1 MADIDLSGAP
11 RRARRYVSV
20 DLGDRVVK
28 VPTLDTLPYVV
39 AKRAKSACGPDADSY
54 DMVVEL
60 LRLYI
65 GDVVDVLTSDEF
77 NAIVTAISAPAEG
90 HEAQQPG
97 E

>member
-1 MADIDLSGAP
+1 MADIDISGAQ

-20 DLGDRVVK
+20 DLGDRVAK
-28 VPTLDTLPYVV
+28 VPTLDSVPYVV
-39 AKRAKSACGPDADSY
+39 AKRARRACGDGADNY

-77 NAIVTAISAPAEG
+77 NTIVTAISAPDEG
-90 HEAQQPG
+90 HEAAQQG

>member
-39 AKRAKSACGPDADSY
+39 A
-54 DMVVEL
+54 
-60 LRLYI
+60 
-65 GDVVDVLTSDEF
+65 
-77 NAIVTAISAPAEG
+77 
-90 HEAQQPG
+90 
-97 E
+97 

>member
-1 MADIDLSGAP
+1 MADIDISGAP
-11 RRARRYVSV
+11 RRVRRYVSV
-20 DLGDRVVK
+20 DLGDRVAK

-39 AKRAKSACGPDADSY
+39 AKRAKRACGPDSDSY

-90 HEAQQPG
+90 HEAAQPG

>member
-11 RRARRYVSV
+11 RRTRRYVSV
-20 DLGDRVVK
+20 DLGDRVAK

-39 AKRAKSACGPDADSY
+39 AKRAKRACGPDADSY

>member
-1 MADIDLSGAP
+1 MANLDLSGAS
-11 RRARRYVSV
+11 RRVRRYVSV
-20 DLGDRVVK
+20 DLGDRVAK

-39 AKRAKSACGPDADSY
+39 AKRAKRACGPDADSY
-54 DMVVEL
+54 DMMVEF

-77 NAIVTAISAPAEG
+77 NTIVTAISAPAEG
-90 HEAQQPG
+90 REAAQAG

>member
-1 MADIDLSGAP
+1 MADLDLSGAK
-11 RRARRYVSV
+11 RRVRRYVSV
-20 DLGDRVVK
+20 DLGDRVAK
-28 VPTLDTLPYVV
+28 VPTLDSVPYVA
-39 AKRAKSACGPDADSY
+39 AKRAKRACGPEADSY

-77 NAIVTAISAPAEG
+77 NAIVTAMSAPAEG
-90 HEAQQPG
+90 NGAEQAG

>member
-1 MADIDLSGAP
+1 MAGINLSGAS
-11 RRARRYVSV
+11 RRVHRYVSV

-28 VPTLDTLPYVV
+28 VPTLDALPYVV
-39 AKRAKSACGPDADSY
+39 AKRAKRACGPGADNY

-65 GDVVDVLTSDEF
+65 GDVVDVLTSAEF
-77 NAIVTAISAPAEG
+77 TAIVEAISAPAEG
-90 HEAQQPG
+90 QEAPQAG

>member
-1 MADIDLSGAP
+1 MAVLNLSGAS
-11 RRARRYVSV
+11 RRVRRYVSV

-39 AKRAKSACGPDADSY
+39 AKRAKRACGPDADKY
-54 DMVVEL
+54 GMVVEL

-77 NAIVTAISAPAEG
+77 TAIVEAISAPAEG
-90 HEAQQPG
+90 QEAAQAG

>member
-1 MADIDLSGAP
+1 MADIDLSGAL
-11 RRARRYVSV
+11 RRTCRYVSV
-20 DLGDRVVK
+20 DLGDRVAK

-39 AKRAKSACGPDADSY
+39 AKRAKRACGPDADSY

>member
-1 MADIDLSGAP
+1 MKRIDLSGASH
-11 RRARRYVSV
+11 RVRRYVSV
-20 DLGDRVVK
+20 DLGDRVAK
-28 VPTLDTLPYVV
+28 VPTLDSVPYVV
-39 AKRAKSACGPDADSY
+39 AKRAKRACGDGADNY

-77 NAIVTAISAPAEG
+77 NAIVTAISAPDEG
-90 HEAQQPG
+90 HEAAQAG

>member
-39 AKRAKSACGPDADSY
+39 AKRAKRSCGPDADSY

-77 NAIVTAISAPAEG
+77 NVIVTAISAPAEG
-90 HEAQQPG
+90 REAAQPG

>member
-1 MADIDLSGAP
+1 MADIDISGAAH
-11 RRARRYVSV
+11 RVRRYVSI
-20 DLGDRVVK
+20 DLGDRVAK
-28 VPTLDTLPYVV
+28 VPTLDTMPYVV

-65 GDVVDVLTSDEF
+65 GDVVDVLTPDEF
-77 NAIVTAISAPAEG
+77 NAIMTAISAPAEG

>member
-1 MADIDLSGAP
+1 
-11 RRARRYVSV
+11 
-20 DLGDRVVK
+20 
-28 VPTLDTLPYVV
+28 
-39 AKRAKSACGPDADSY
+39 
-54 DMVVEL
+54 MVVEL

-77 NAIVTAISAPAEG
+77 NAIVTAISAPAEV

>member
-1 MADIDLSGAP
+1 MKCIDLSGAS
-11 RRARRYVSV
+11 RRVRRYVSV

-28 VPTLDTLPYVV
+28 VPTLDSVPYVV
-39 AKRAKSACGPDADSY
+39 AKRAKRACGPAADNY

-77 NAIVTAISAPAEG
+77 TAIVTAISTPDEG
-90 HEAQQPG
+90 HEAAQAG